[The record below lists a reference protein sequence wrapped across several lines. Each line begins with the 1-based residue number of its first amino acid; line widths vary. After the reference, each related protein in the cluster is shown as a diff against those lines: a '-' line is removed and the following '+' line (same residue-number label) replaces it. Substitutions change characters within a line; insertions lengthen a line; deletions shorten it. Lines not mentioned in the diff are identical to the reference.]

1 MNKGLHFK
9 FHVWAEKKKKFIF
22 FLDSI
27 CGFETLAC
35 DSREHAMSVYSM
47 HCVIL
52 SVRDAV
58 NFLHELNFSCFIS
71 EHKF

>member
-1 MNKGLHFK
+1 MGLHFK
-9 FHVWAEKKKKFIF
+9 FHVWAEKKIIF

-27 CGFETLAC
+27 CGFEKLAC